1 MFIKNKYSSIEDD
14 TILWRYMSFSKF
26 QSLITRS
33 ALYFCRIDCFEDTLE
48 ATQPKGNEFFAVS
61 TEEPWYSFYL
71 DIVDGQLKIYK
82 KMIYASCWH
91 INSAENPEMWENY
104 VMLHGNE
111 GIAIKTTF
119 EKLSGSFVTDRGL
132 TNLTMKYVDY
142 NSYYIDF
149 CFPNYPDY
157 LLLKDK
163 KFEYENELRIIT
175 LDKSYPEYDPEKNS
189 IEEELRTVP
198 EQKGEFIN
206 VDLNK
211 LILSIYLSPNSTTRF
226 KSVVEELLS
235 EYNINSP
242 VIKSL

>member
-14 TILWRYMSFSKF
+14 AILWRYMSFSKF

-48 ATQPKGNEFFAVS
+48 ATQPKGNHTFAVS
-61 TEEPWYSFYL
+61 TEEPWYGFYMHT
-71 DIVDGQLKIYK
+71 VDGQLSIYK
-82 KMIYASCWH
+82 KMINANCWH

-111 GIAIKTTF
+111 GVAIKTTF
-119 EKLSGSFVTDRGL
+119 EKLSSSFETDRGL

-142 NSYYIDF
+142 NSHYIDF
-149 CFPNYPDY
+149 CFPNYPEY
-157 LLLKDK
+157 LSLKDK

-175 LDKSYPEYDPEKNS
+175 LDKSYPEYDP
-189 IEEELRTVP
+189 IEEDVFTAP

-211 LILSIYLSPNSTTRF
+211 
-226 KSVVEELLS
+226 
-235 EYNINSP
+235 
-242 VIKSL
+242 

>member
-14 TILWRYMSFSKF
+14 AILWRYMSFSKF
-26 QSLITRS
+26 QSLITKS
-33 ALYFCRIDCFEDTLE
+33 ALYFCRIDCFEDLLE
-48 ATQPKGNEFFAVS
+48 ATQPKGNEIFTVS
-61 TEEPWYSFYL
+61 TEEPWYGFYL
-71 DIVDGQLKIYK
+71 NIVDEQLNIYK
-82 KMIYASCWH
+82 KMIYANCWH

-104 VMLHGNE
+104 AMLHGNE
-111 GIAIKTTF
+111 GVAIKTTF
-119 EKLSGSFVTDRGL
+119 EKLSSSFVTDRAL

-142 NSYYIDF
+142 SSYYIDF
-149 CFPNYPDY
+149 CSPNYSEY
-157 LLLKDK
+157 LSLKDK

-175 LDKSYPEYDPEKNS
+175 LDKSYPEYDPENDS
-189 IEEELRTVP
+189 IEEEAFTFP

-211 LILSIYLSPNSTTRF
+211 LISNIYLSPNSTTRF

-235 EYNINSP
+235 KYHINLP